1 MQAKQHVVDALRGL
15 DKSLSNQGW
24 PVEKWLCKK
33 NNKMRRLYRGEK
45 GGRLK
50 EKKGCNVCDP
60 AAQLLNNDW
69 ETLKMTSDFN
79 M

>member
-50 EKKGCNVCDP
+50 EKKGLWPGSSVT
-60 AAQLLNNDW
+60 
-69 ETLKMTSDFN
+69 E
-79 M
+79 